1 MAPSWRLRPGVA
13 RFLALAGLGLA
24 VLVWLNVPSRA
35 ADLDASAEAAAC
47 TPLVEPPVAGAEGLV
62 PVQSLA
68 QGNVFDHGPPTSTVL
83 VSARPEPIVAV
94 VDPAEAPAL
103 AGVDLSSNVLVGLFI
118 GRWPQ
123 VGHGVTIQTVRVTD
137 SGVCLTAQVTG
148 PTPGQDAADAET
160 YPYHVVSVPL
170 AALPQTPGTIWT
182 VVSTDGAVIATTT
195 FP

>member
-1 MAPSWRLRPGVA
+1 MAW
-13 RFLALAGLGLA
+13 FLALSGLCLG
-24 VLVWLNVPSRA
+24 VLVGPNMPTHA
-35 ADLDASAEAAAC
+35 ADLDTQAETAAC
-47 TPLVEPPVAGAEGLV
+47 TPLVESPVAGAEGLV

-68 QGNVFDHGPPTSTVL
+68 QGNVFDHGPPMSTVL
-83 VSARPEPIVAV
+83 VSARPDPIVAV

-103 AGVDLSSNVLVGLFI
+103 AGVDLSSNILVGLFI

-137 SGVCLTAQVTG
+137 GGVCVTAQVTG